1 MPETANSAL
10 VDIVREVRVNIKE
23 LNKTINQQNNII
35 SDLNFHIE
43 DKVRIIKAAEK
54 CINDQ
59 TILINKGNENIKY
72 MEEIQTQN
80 SVKLNKVMLLN
91 YDLELA
97 TRKKTDEIEEL
108 KTKIEKLEKYNY
120 EIREKLEGYS

>member
-10 VDIVREVRVNIKE
+10 VDIVREVRANIKE

-59 TILINKGNENIKY
+59 VILIQERDEKIK
-72 MEEIQTQN
+72 
-80 SVKLNKVMLLN
+80 
-91 YDLELA
+91 
-97 TRKKTDEIEEL
+97 
-108 KTKIEKLEKYNY
+108 KLEKYNY